1 MSHSVT
7 CSSLAAWVRVPVA
20 ALVVSAAMAHG
31 AAAQVVTQEEALARA
46 FPAPARVERR
56 TAYLDEAQLVAARRD
71 AGAGVDV
78 TQSVVTHYVAR
89 DRNNRLLGV
98 AYFDSHRVRTL
109 GEVVMVVVTPD
120 GRTRSIEVLK
130 FAEPPEYRAPDAW
143 LRQFAG
149 KPLTPALTLKRDI
162 VNMTG
167 ATLTAEAVTRA
178 VRRVLALH
186 RVIDPARGG
195 P

>member
-1 MSHSVT
+1 MSHSDT
-7 CSSLAAWVRVPVA
+7 CSSLPAWVRVPVA

-46 FPAPARVERR
+46 FPAARVERR

-89 DRNNRLLGV
+89 DRHDRVLGV

-109 GEVVMVVVTPD
+109 GEVVMVVVSPD

-143 LRQFAG
+143 LQQFAG

-195 P
+195 S

>member
-7 CSSLAAWVRVPVA
+7 CSSLPAWVGVLVA

-31 AAAQVVTQEEALARA
+31 AAAQVVTQKAALARA
-46 FPAPARVERR
+46 FPEPARVERR
-56 TAYLDEAQLVAARRD
+56 TAYLDEAQLVAARRG

-89 DRNNRLLGV
+89 DRNGRLLGV
-98 AYFDSHRVRTL
+98 AYFDSHRVRTV
-109 GEVVMVVVTPD
+109 GEVLMVVVSPD

-143 LRQFAG
+143 LQQFAG

-186 RVIDPARGG
+186 RVIDPARAGS
-195 P
+195 

>member
-1 MSHSVT
+1 M
-7 CSSLAAWVRVPVA
+7 
-20 ALVVSAAMAHG
+20 
-31 AAAQVVTQEEALARA
+31 
-46 FPAPARVERR
+46 
-56 TAYLDEAQLVAARRD
+56 
-71 AGAGVDV
+71 

-149 KPLTPALTLKRDI
+149 KPLTPALTPCARSPA
-162 VNMTG
+162 G
-167 ATLTAEAVTRA
+167 AFR
-178 VRRVLALH
+178 
-186 RVIDPARGG
+186 
-195 P
+195 